1 MNLYLH
7 SFFSLI
13 LRFLS
18 VLITKNNIGKMAENG
33 GYDVECTRKL
43 SAEYECGICLLILRQ
58 PVQTLCGHRFCR
70 GCLDACFAR

>member
-1 MNLYLH
+1 
-7 SFFSLI
+7 
-13 LRFLS
+13 
-18 VLITKNNIGKMAENG
+18 MAENG
-33 GYDVECTRKL
+33 GYGVECTRKL